1 MAIAEMTWISIC
13 QLSAGRVNG
22 NGEAWQA
29 NDHGAG
35 RSGMRGLEGDRPSA
49 FCAHFVGCCRPSY
62 DLDQLLGLLIGQ
74 PDVFFGRV
82 RS

>member
-1 MAIAEMTWISIC
+1 
-13 QLSAGRVNG
+13 
-22 NGEAWQA
+22 
-29 NDHGAG
+29 
-35 RSGMRGLEGDRPSA
+35 MRGLEGDRPSA